1 MNIILENIRKV
12 LLENRVG
19 DVKKKYPEVE
29 PAIIDYFVKEDPSGN
44 NKYLDWLVKA
54 ITHGPTIQSVE
65 DILDATMQ
73 FNTPQEF
80 LMTLVKKFIIT
91 LHAIC

>member
-12 LLENRVG
+12 LLENRVD
-19 DVKKKYPEVE
+19 DVKKKYPEVD

-54 ITHGPTIQSVE
+54 MTHGPTIQSVE
-65 DILDATMQ
+65 DILDEAMQ
-73 FNTPQEF
+73 
-80 LMTLVKKFIIT
+80 
-91 LHAIC
+91 